1 MLGPRSSIITSS
13 EPQILPL
20 EPPVQVL
27 VRRELHMDHLPDDAH
42 TDSAEHGADL
52 LGALHAAVAAIRDY
66 EGGFAL
72 PLVEEVVDGV
82 LELGGDT
89 PVALR
94 REEDEAIVRGHVPG
108 PHARV
113 LVLVT
118 VRRVDPVRDAGL
130 VKDRQAVVFQVD
142 KVDGGS

>member
-1 MLGPRSSIITSS
+1 
-13 EPQILPL
+13 
-20 EPPVQVL
+20 
-27 VRRELHMDHLPDDAH
+27 MDHLPDDAH

-52 LGALHAAVAAIRDY
+52 LGALHAAVAAIRHY
-66 EGGFAL
+66 EGGFAF

-82 LELGGDT
+82 LKLGGDP

-94 REEDEAIVRGHVPG
+94 REEDEAVVRGYVPG

-130 VKDRQAVVFQVD
+130 VKDGQAVVFEVD

>member
-1 MLGPRSSIITSS
+1 
-13 EPQILPL
+13 
-20 EPPVQVL
+20 
-27 VRRELHMDHLPDDAH
+27 MDHLPDDAH
-42 TDSAEHGADL
+42 TNSAEHGADL
-52 LGALHAAVAAIRDY
+52 LGALHAAVAAIRDD

-82 LELGGDT
+82 LELGGNT

-118 VRRVDPVRDAGL
+118 VRRVDPIRDAGL